1 MPKGVEYPYFR
12 EALDCNNIHQM
23 DLVGPRYIKGDGRFY
38 SLNVIDLYSH
48 RVCIES
54 QRTKADN
61 QVASSLLKCWQT
73 MGMPDFLQFDN
84 ELSFR
89 GSNRYPRSLGIVLIS
104 TGIPHP

>member
-1 MPKGVEYPYFR
+1 MPKGVKYAYFR
-12 EALDCNNIHQM
+12 EALDCNNIHQI

-61 QVASSLLKCWQT
+61 QVASSLLKC
-73 MGMPDFLQFDN
+73 
-84 ELSFR
+84 
-89 GSNRYPRSLGIVLIS
+89 
-104 TGIPHP
+104 